1 MPLAFRR
8 RYCPAME
15 DSVEAWFCREILP
28 CEAALVRF
36 LSRKWTEASEVH
48 DIRHDI
54 YVRILET
61 AERERPHQPRAFL
74 FSVARNI
81 LIDRARRNRVVAID
95 LLDDLDTL
103 NILIDEA
110 SPERRASGRE
120 QLQRL
125 TRLMNRLPPRPRDVV
140 WMRRI
145 EGLSLKEIAARLG
158 IAEHTVEKHLMR
170 GIRQLSDALFGA
182 GSDDAGSSEL
192 NGRYRVH
199 GD

>member
-1 MPLAFRR
+1 V
-8 RYCPAME
+8 E
-15 DSVEAWFCREILP
+15 DSIEAWFCREILP
-28 CEAALVRF
+28 YEAALVRF
-36 LSRKWTEASEVH
+36 LSRKWTEASEVQ

-54 YVRILET
+54 YVRILEA
-61 AERERPHQPRAFL
+61 AERERPHHPRAFL
-74 FSVARNI
+74 FSVARHI

-95 LLDDLDTL
+95 LLDDLDAL

-125 TRLMNRLPPRPRDVV
+125 TRLMNRLPPRPREVV

-170 GIRQLSDALFGA
+170 GIRQLADALFGTGGDSGKLA
-182 GSDDAGSSEL
+182 QTYERIRS
-192 NGRYRVH
+192 H